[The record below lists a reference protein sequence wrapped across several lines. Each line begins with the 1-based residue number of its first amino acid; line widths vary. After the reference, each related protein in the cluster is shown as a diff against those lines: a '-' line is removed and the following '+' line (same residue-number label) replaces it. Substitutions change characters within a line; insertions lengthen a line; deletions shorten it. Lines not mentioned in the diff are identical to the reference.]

1 MAMKKHGNAQA
12 DNKGGTMKL
21 CTKHDYIHLDSG
33 CPQCVQGIGEVWA
46 GEEQKVNWIKKLFQ
60 KFGENVVKYK

>member
-1 MAMKKHGNAQA
+1 
-12 DNKGGTMKL
+12 MKL

-46 GEEQKVNWIKKLFQ
+46 GEEQKVNWIEKLFQ